1 MTTRRELLKWSAGVL
16 AGVASQLPAGSAQAA
31 LEPEALAIVVAKS
44 SPIVS
49 LSQYELKR
57 LYLGS
62 LITDS
67 SGQRIIA
74 FHQAPSSPDRL
85 RFEQRVLGMTPDEL
99 ARYWIDRKIRGQG
112 GAPKAVT
119 PVELLQKVVSKLE
132 HSVAY
137 VRVANVQPDVRVITV
152 DGRLPADSG
161 YGLSV

>member
-1 MTTRRELLKWSAGVL
+1 MTTRRELLKWSAGAL
-16 AGVASQLPAGSAQAA
+16 AGWASQVTPRTAQAA
-31 LEPEALAIVVAKS
+31 DPDALAIVVAKT
-44 SPIVS
+44 SPIVG

-67 SGQRIIA
+67 SGERIIA
-74 FHQAPSSPDRL
+74 FHQAPNSPDRV
-85 RFEQRVLGMTPDEL
+85 RFEERVLGMSPDEL

-119 PVELLQKVVSKLE
+119 PVQLLQKVVSKLD

-137 VRVANVQPDVRVITV
+137 VRLANVEPDVRVIAV
-152 DGRLPADSG
+152 DGRLPEDGA
-161 YGLSV
+161 YGLFV